1 MQIALVLGGETGL
14 LGQALV
20 QELQLRNFSVH
31 TLGRNNGNIF
41 DIAFLSQKLKEISP
55 DFVFNTIAVTQVD
68 DAEDK
73 EEECI
78 KVNAEFPKNL
88 AKLLLESH
96 TQLIHYSTDFV
107 FDGAKTSPYTENDEP
122 NPQSVYG
129 KTKCMGEKNVLE
141 ILPRQSL
148 VLRTAWLFGLGRK
161 NFVATILRFAKE
173 KGSLNVVSDQKGS
186 PTSTQDLARW
196 SALLAE
202 KKKTGLYH
210 AVNSGEASW
219 YDLAKEA
226 VEMSSLQCTV
236 SPITSNAWP
245 QKAKRPSY
253 SVLDNEK
260 LSRDLGHKPRD
271 WHEALAEY
279 IENKNRK
286 EKSEQN

>member
-20 QELQLRNFSVH
+20 QELQFRNLYVH

-41 DIAFLSQKLKEISP
+41 DINFLSQKLQEISP
-55 DFVFNTIAVTQVD
+55 DFVFNTIALTQVD

-88 AKLLLESH
+88 AKLLLGSH

-107 FDGAKTSPYTENDEP
+107 FDGEKKSPYTENDTP

-219 YDLAKEA
+219 YDLAKNA
-226 VEMSSLQCTV
+226 VEMSSLQCAV
-236 SPITSNAWP
+236 SPIASNAWP

-253 SVLDNEK
+253 SVLNNEK
-260 LSRDLGHKPRD
+260 LSRDLGHTPRD

-279 IENKNRK
+279 IENRQRK
-286 EKSEQN
+286 EKHVQN